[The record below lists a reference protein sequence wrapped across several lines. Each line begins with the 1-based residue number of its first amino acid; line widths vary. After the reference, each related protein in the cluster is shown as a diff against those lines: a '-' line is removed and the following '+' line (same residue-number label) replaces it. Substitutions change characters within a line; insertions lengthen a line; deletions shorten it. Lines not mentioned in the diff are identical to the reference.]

1 MAARNLTPKLSR
13 RDVIGLG
20 VLGATGIAVGLAGCS
35 AEETAAPT
43 VATKTGVEIGKSSA
57 VPVGSGL
64 NFTVEDVPI
73 VVTQA
78 TEGEFN
84 AFSAICTH
92 QGCLVGCRD
101 KEIVCDC
108 HASFFDPTNGKVLSG
123 PAPTPLPEIPIEVRD
138 GVIYTA

>member
-13 RDVIGLG
+13 RDVIGLD

-43 VATKTGVEIGKSSA
+43 VATNSGVEIGKASA

-64 NFTVEDVPI
+64 NFTVDDDPI
-73 VVTQA
+73 VVTQT
-78 TEGEFN
+78 TEGDFN

>member
-43 VATKTGVEIGKSSA
+43 AATKTGVEIGKSSA

-73 VVTQA
+73 VVTQT
-78 TEGEFN
+78 TEGEFK

-108 HASFFDPTNGKVLSG
+108 HASFFDSTNGKVLSG

>member
-13 RDVIGLG
+13 RDVLGLG

-35 AEETAAPT
+35 AADTAAPT
-43 VATKTGVEIGKSSA
+43 AASKTGVEIGKASS
-57 VPVGSGL
+57 VPVGGGL

-73 VVTQA
+73 VVTQV
-78 TEGEFN
+78 TEGDFK

-108 HASFFDPTNGKVLSG
+108 HASFFDPSNGKVLSG
-123 PAPTPLPEIPIEVRD
+123 PAPTPLPEVPIEVRD
-138 GVIYTA
+138 GVIFTA